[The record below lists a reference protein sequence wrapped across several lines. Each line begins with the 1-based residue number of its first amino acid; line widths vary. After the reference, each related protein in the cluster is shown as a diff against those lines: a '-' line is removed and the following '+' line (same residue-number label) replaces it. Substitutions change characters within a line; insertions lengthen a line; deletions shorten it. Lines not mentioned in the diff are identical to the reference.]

1 MIDTPTVQRLFS
13 SGKNVVIAS
22 QGLPNDVTLITPTA
36 FNVGADLVPVPVLKH
51 VTPRGALRGVPNQ
64 TQLKDRTIKGANI
77 LISLKDGGGVELPGS
92 TNVCF
97 GVRAPNGEFIQWV
110 RRLPYANWY
119 GLTINQQQSEDI
131 LATLAAKTDLGTDGL
146 VLPEQSEL
154 YVGLQSL
161 TAITLNWANSFLSFQ
176 LSKELS

>member
-1 MIDTPTVQRLFS
+1 MDAATANRLFT

-22 QGLPNDVTLITPTA
+22 QGLPNDVTLITPTT
-36 FNVGADLVPVPVLKH
+36 FNVGADLVPVPILKH

-64 TQLKDRTIKGANI
+64 TQLKDRVIKGANI
-77 LISLKDGGGVELPGS
+77 LLSLKDGTNTEIPGATGV
-92 TNVCF
+92 CI
-97 GVRAPNGEFIQWV
+97 GVRAPNGEFIKWV

-146 VLPEQSEL
+146 LLPEQSEL

-161 TAITLNWANSFLSFQ
+161 TTITVSWANSFLSFQ

>member
-1 MIDTPTVQRLFS
+1 MIDSVTANRLFG

-22 QGLPNDVTLITPTA
+22 QGLPNDVTLLTPTA
-36 FNVGADLVPVPVLKH
+36 FNVGTDLVPVPIFRH
-51 VTPRGALRGVPNQ
+51 TTPRGALRGVPNV

-77 LISLKDGGGVELPGS
+77 LLKLVDAGGVELPGS

-97 GVRAPNGEFIQWV
+97 GVRAPSGEFIRWV
-110 RRLPYANWY
+110 RRLPYSNWY
-119 GLTINQQQSEDI
+119 GLTIAQQQSEDI
-131 LATLAAKTDLGTDGL
+131 LATLASKNDLDQSL
-146 VLPEQSEL
+146 VLPEQVEL

-161 TAITLNWANSFLSFQ
+161 STITLNWANSFLSFQ